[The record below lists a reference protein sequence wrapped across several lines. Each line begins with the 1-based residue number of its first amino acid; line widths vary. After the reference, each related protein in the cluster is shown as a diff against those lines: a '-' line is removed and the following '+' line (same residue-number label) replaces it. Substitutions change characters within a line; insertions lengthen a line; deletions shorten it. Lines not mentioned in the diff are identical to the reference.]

1 MIHYVTTNGIGDAWV
16 GNELRVVRAA
26 GIPTVLHAMRP
37 PHQHFFAS
45 EWAADLHRA
54 TRQIYPLPP
63 LRAAAS
69 VALAPVRFGG
79 RFWAALG
86 NALFGER
93 ESPRVRLACLAHFLV
108 ACDWAAQ
115 VRRRAAAEPVAAIHA
130 QWAHSGASIAM
141 YGAWLLGV
149 PFSFTGHAADLFRER
164 VALKDKVRRAAFIGC
179 ISTFHRALYKELGA
193 RDDQLEIVYCGI
205 DPSHFAPRTG
215 PRPDGPPRILSSAR
229 LVPKK
234 GLTHLI
240 EACRILRDRGL
251 DLRCTIGGSGPLEAE
266 LRAQVEAAGLAD
278 RVTLTGQAI
287 TQEEIPAFMH
297 GGDVYCLPCV
307 RAPDGDVDGLPQ
319 MLMEAM
325 ACGLPVVSTR
335 IAGIPDLVIDG
346 QTGVLVEPGD
356 PAALADAL
364 QALLADPARAA
375 RLAEAGR
382 AHVLETFDLA
392 TCLEPLL
399 ARYRSA
405 LGARGQGP
413 GARENATSTQHS
425 ALGTQY
431 STKYAP

>member
-16 GNELRVVRAA
+16 GNELRVVRRA

-45 EWAADLHRA
+45 EWAAELHRA

-63 LRAAAS
+63 VRAVVS
-69 VALAPVRFGG
+69 VVLAPARFGG

-93 ESPRVRLACLAHFLV
+93 ESLRARLACLAHFLV
-108 ACDWAAQ
+108 ACDWAAHLS
-115 VRRRAAAEPVAAIHA
+115 RRATAEPVAAIHA

-164 VALKDKVRRAAFIGC
+164 VALKDKIRRAWFIGC
-179 ISTFHRALYKELGA
+179 ISEFHRTFYLDLGA
-193 RDDQLEIVYCGI
+193 RPEQLELVYCGI
-205 DPSHFAPRTG
+205 DPTHFAPRTG
-215 PRPDGPPRILSSAR
+215 PRPPGPPHILSSAR

-234 GLTHLI
+234 GLAHLI
-240 EACRILRDRGL
+240 EACRILRDRGVAF
-251 DLRCTIGGSGPLEAE
+251 RATIGGSGPLEAE

-278 RVTLTGQAI
+278 RLTLTGQAI
-287 TQEEIPAFMH
+287 TQEQIPAFMH
-297 GGDVYCLPCV
+297 SGDLYCLPCV
-307 RAPDGDVDGLPQ
+307 RAPDGDIDGLPQ

-335 IAGIPDLVIDG
+335 IAGIPDLVRDG
-346 QTGVLVEPGD
+346 QTGLLVEPGD
-356 PAALADAL
+356 PVALADAL
-364 QALLADPARAA
+364 EHLLAHPELAA
-375 RLAEAGR
+375 RLAQAGR

-399 ARYRSA
+399 QRYRQALRAGDQGPAARPEPAEPQPSA
-405 LGARGQGP
+405 L
-413 GARENATSTQHS
+413 STLH
-425 ALGTQY
+425 
-431 STKYAP
+431 